1 MKVKPQQ
8 TLTASRQALKPSALS
23 SLSGVPLSRQRVLL
37 ADFAAALRQQM
48 FFWGRDVM
56 SGGNLLL
63 RHGFEKL
70 PSPGLK
76 GTSCY
81 RLTHEDGVI
90 ELHGACA
97 GWYPQVGS
105 QRPGFLFVRT
115 KGRCTTHRL
124 HEPVVPGRYQI
135 EALQNE
141 TSDAMA
147 AARLF
152 AGWLAE
158 YEAWVRQQMGPG
170 YRAECRKMLASLPK
184 GQNWLP
190 APQAERWLRLFAAQ
204 GPGAPRARTLLPGGE
219 SNPEKSHRKQNGD
232 SRITP
237 PFFASSRFRE
247 ASRLAA
253 PFVRQKEAGR

>member
-1 MKVKPQQ
+1 MKAKPQQ
-8 TLTASRQALKPSALS
+8 TLTPSRQAFQSPGMAALS
-23 SLSGVPLSRQRVLL
+23 EVPLSRQRVLL

-63 RHGFEKL
+63 GHGFEKL
-70 PSPGLK
+70 PSQGLK

-81 RLTHEDGVI
+81 RLRYEDGVI

-97 GWYPQVGS
+97 GWYPQAGS
-105 QRPGFLFVRT
+105 ARPGFLFVRT
-115 KGRCTTHRL
+115 RGRISTHRL
-124 HEPVVPGRYQI
+124 HEPVVPGSYLS
-135 EALQNE
+135 EALQNH
-141 TSDAMA
+141 TADALA

-170 YRAECRKMLASLPK
+170 YRAECRKMLANLPK
-184 GQNWLP
+184 GQTWLP

-204 GPGAPRARTLLPGGE
+204 GAGAPRAKTLFPGRE
-219 SNPEKSHRKQNGD
+219 FTPEKSHRQQNVD
-232 SRITP
+232 SRIRHS
-237 PFFASSRFRE
+237 FSSPLSAGSARFPHRS
-247 ASRLAA
+247 A
-253 PFVRQKEAGR
+253 V

>member
-1 MKVKPQQ
+1 MLRLPD
-8 TLTASRQALKPSALS
+8 
-23 SLSGVPLSRQRVLL
+23 VPLSRQRVLL

-63 RHGFEKL
+63 KHGFEKL
-70 PSPGLK
+70 PSTGLK

-81 RLTHEDGVI
+81 RLRYEDGVI

-97 GWYPQVGS
+97 GWYPQAGS
-105 QRPGFLFVRT
+105 VRPGFLFVRT
-115 KGRCTTHRL
+115 RGRISTHRL

-141 TSDAMA
+141 TTDAMA

-170 YRAECRKMLASLPK
+170 YRAECQKMLANLPK
-184 GQNWLP
+184 GQTWLP

-204 GPGAPRARTLLPGGE
+204 GAGAPRAKTLFPGSE
-219 SNPEKSHRKQNGD
+219 LTSEKSHRQQNGD
-232 SRITP
+232 SRIRHS
-237 PFFASSRFRE
+237 FSSPLSGGSARFPHRS
-247 ASRLAA
+247 A
-253 PFVRQKEAGR
+253 V

>member
-1 MKVKPQQ
+1 MKAKPQE
-8 TLTASRQALKPSALS
+8 TLNPSRQVFHSPGMAA
-23 SLSGVPLSRQRVLL
+23 LSGVPLSRQRVLL
-37 ADFAAALRQQM
+37 TDFAAALRQQM

-97 GWYPQVGS
+97 GWYPQVSS

-141 TSDAMA
+141 TTDAMA

-170 YRAECRKMLASLPK
+170 YRTECRKMLANLPK
-184 GQNWLP
+184 GQTWLP
-190 APQAERWLRLFAAQ
+190 APQAEGWLRLFAAQ
-204 GPGAPRARTLLPGGE
+204 GPGAPRARTLLPGSE

-232 SRITP
+232 SRIKP

-253 PFVRQKEAGR
+253 PFVRHKEAG

>member
-1 MKVKPQQ
+1 MKAKPQM
-8 TLTASRQALKPSALS
+8 TLTPSRQAFQLPGMAA
-23 SLSGVPLSRQRVLL
+23 LSGVPLSRQRVLL

-135 EALQNE
+135 EALQNH
-141 TSDAMA
+141 TADAMA

-152 AGWLAE
+152 AGWLAG
-158 YEAWVRQQMGPG
+158 YEAWVRRQMGPG
-170 YRAECRKMLASLPK
+170 YRAECRNMLASLPK
-184 GQNWLP
+184 GQRWLP
-190 APQAERWLRLFAAQ
+190 ASEAERWLRLLATQ
-204 GPGAPRARTLLPGGE
+204 GPDAPRARTFRPSREQATPSFPSLL
-219 SNPEKSHRKQNGD
+219 S
-232 SRITP
+232 
-237 PFFASSRFRE
+237 
-247 ASRLAA
+247 
-253 PFVRQKEAGR
+253 